1 MDNIDNQR
9 AIESEKAK
17 IGRVNGIRICYY
29 STKGVVSSMEKEQI
43 VKMLETVLDSKLK
56 PIKDDISDIKQDVRY
71 LIEKLD
77 LLALRATK

>member
-1 MDNIDNQR
+1 
-9 AIESEKAK
+9 
-17 IGRVNGIRICYY
+17 
-29 STKGVVSSMEKEQI
+29 MEKEQI